1 MAPEIIALAAFLFVS
16 MSVGGVR
23 IINRLDAMRA
33 SREADRRRQIAARA
47 NRNDYHG
54 PLYSQ
59 RGAEIGE

>member
-1 MAPEIIALAAFLFVS
+1 MAPEIIALGAFLFVS
-16 MSVGGVR
+16 MTVGGWR
-23 IINRLDAMRA
+23 IINALDAMRVKA
-33 SREADRRRQIAARA
+33 EADRRRAIADRA